1 MSETSTPETA
11 SLLPW
16 LPGVG
21 PQDLPATLI
30 VEPEPGEPVE
40 VSGTNARGWVPRPE
54 VDVASSWLRQ
64 ITVMRF
70 GQAQLRLQ
78 ARLEEPAFAGVQGD
92 QYGQRPEMRWP
103 LSGELLIIGAVR
115 GPTATFDQ
123 EAAWSRDE
131 LTRQLVTYRMQ
142 ALPATTLDRR
152 HQWTEPSVIAL
163 PGALQ
168 EQPHPDWQVMALD
181 ISRRLGIRT
190 VVRVT
195 DGRWEVLTLSD
206 APSRR
211 FDIVASAACSLTR
224 DVERRCPM
232 QLTPGNGEYCSMRG
246 GPWTSASIHAAAGWC
261 DQRNRL
267 VAAVGCDTCEGTRHQ
282 FQGKIHSSGGPITIV
297 NSPTPTRWLAPDGRR
312 MDTEE
317 GH

>member
-1 MSETSTPETA
+1 MSETSTPESA
-11 SLLPW
+11 SRLPW

-21 PQDLPATLI
+21 PQDLPATLL

-40 VSGTNARGWVPRPE
+40 VSGTAARGWVPRPE
-54 VDVASSWLRQ
+54 GDVESSWLRQ
-64 ITVMRF
+64 ITVLRS
-70 GQAQLRLQ
+70 GQQLLRLQ
-78 ARLEEPAFAGVQGD
+78 ASLEEPVFAGVQGD
-92 QYGQRPEMRWP
+92 QRQERPGVQWP

-123 EAAWSRDE
+123 EATWSRDE
-131 LTRQLVTYRMQ
+131 LTRQLVTYGMQ
-142 ALPATTLDRR
+142 ALPATTFDRR

-163 PGALQ
+163 PGAPQ
-168 EQPHPDWQVMALD
+168 EQPRPDWQVMALD

-190 VVRVT
+190 VVRIT
-195 DGRWEVLTLSD
+195 EGRWEVLTLGD
-206 APSRR
+206 VPPRR
-211 FDIVASAACSLTR
+211 FAVVASAACSLTR
-224 DVERRCPM
+224 DDEHRCPM

-282 FQGKIHSSGGPITIV
+282 FQGKILNSGGPITIV
-297 NSPTPTRWLAPDGRR
+297 NSPTPTRWLAPDGSRL
-312 MDTEE
+312 DTK
-317 GH
+317 G

>member
-16 LPGVG
+16 LAGVG
-21 PQDLPATLI
+21 PQDLPATRL

-40 VSGTNARGWVPRPE
+40 LSGTNAKGWAPRPE
-54 VDVASSWLRQ
+54 VDVESSWLRQ
-64 ITVMRF
+64 ITMVQS

-78 ARLEEPAFAGVQGD
+78 ASLEEPAFAGVQGD
-92 QYGQRPEMRWP
+92 QHGQRPEIPWP

-131 LTRQLVTYRMQ
+131 LTRQLTAYGMQ
-142 ALPATTLDRR
+142 ALPATTLDRH

-163 PGALQ
+163 PDTLQ
-168 EQPHPDWQVMALD
+168 EHRPSDWQAMALD

-195 DGRWEVLTLSD
+195 EGRWEVLTLGDS
-206 APSRR
+206 PSRR
-211 FDIVASAACSLTR
+211 FDIAGSAACSLTR
-224 DVERRCPM
+224 DDEHRCPM
-232 QLTPGNGEYCSMRG
+232 QLAPQAGEYCSMRG
-246 GPWTSASIHAAAGWC
+246 GPWTSASIHAASGWR

-267 VAAVGCDTCEGTRHQ
+267 VAAVGCDTCEGIRHQ
-282 FQGKIHSSGGPITIV
+282 FQGKIHNSGGPITIV
-297 NSPTPTRWLAPDGRR
+297 NSPTPTRWLTPDERR
-312 MDTEE
+312 LDTK
-317 GH
+317 G

>member
-1 MSETSTPETA
+1 MSETSTPESG

-21 PQDLPATLI
+21 PQDLPATLL

-64 ITVMRF
+64 ITVMRS
-70 GQAQLRLQ
+70 GQQLLRLQ
-78 ARLEEPAFAGVQGD
+78 ASLDEPAFAGVRGD
-92 QYGQRPEMRWP
+92 QHRQRPEIQWP

-123 EAAWSRDE
+123 EATWSRDE
-131 LTRQLVTYRMQ
+131 LTRQLVTYGIQ
-142 ALPATTLDRR
+142 ALPAITLDRR
-152 HQWTEPSVIAL
+152 HEWTEPSVIAL
-163 PGALQ
+163 PGAPQ

-190 VVRVT
+190 VVRIT
-195 DGRWEVLTLSD
+195 EGTWEVLTLSD
-206 APSRR
+206 PPSPR
-211 FDIVASAACSLTR
+211 FEIVASAACSLTR
-224 DVERRCPM
+224 DDERRCPM
-232 QLTPGNGEYCSMRG
+232 QLAPSVGEYCHMRG
-246 GPWTSASIHAAAGWC
+246 GPWTSSSIHAAAGWR

-267 VAAVGCDTCEGTRHQ
+267 VAAIGCDTCEGTRHQ
-282 FQGKIHSSGGPITIV
+282 FQGKILSSGGPITIAHT
-297 NSPTPTRWLAPDGRR
+297 PAPTRWLAPDWSRL
-312 MDTEE
+312 DTK
-317 GH
+317 G

>member
-1 MSETSTPETA
+1 MSATSTPETA

-16 LPGVG
+16 LSGSG
-21 PQDLPATLI
+21 PQDLPATLQ

-40 VSGTNARGWVPRPE
+40 LSGSIARGWLPRPA

-64 ITVMRF
+64 ITMVRF

-123 EAAWSRDE
+123 EAEWSRDE
-131 LTRQLVTYRMQ
+131 LTRQLTAYGMQ

-168 EQPHPDWQVMALD
+168 GEPDSNWQLMALD
-181 ISRRLGIRT
+181 ISRRLGIHT

-195 DGRWEVLTLSD
+195 EGRWEVLTLSEP
-206 APSRR
+206 PSRR
-211 FDIVASAACSLTR
+211 FDIAASAACSLTR
-224 DVERRCPM
+224 DDEHRCPM
-232 QLTPGNGEYCSMRG
+232 QLAPQVGEYCRMSG
-246 GPWTSASIHAAAGWC
+246 GPWTSASIDAAAGWR

-267 VAAVGCDTCEGTRHQ
+267 VTTVGCDTCEGTRHQ
-282 FQGKIHSSGGPITIV
+282 FQGKIHNSGGPITIV
-297 NSPTPTRWLAPDGRR
+297 NSPTPTRWLTPDGRR